1 MNERR
6 KPLKYVIDIII
17 MKMKD
22 LKLQQT
28 VKNLNDQKYTKTP
41 KIFFIGFFLFLIF
54 KFPFYS

>member
-41 KIFFIGFFLFLIF
+41 KIFFIGFFYF
-54 KFPFYS
+54 